1 MDYLKLKGVTD
12 VNQSLL
18 SNELQDN
25 VVEFLDWGF
34 LNIGNYY
41 NVTLGETDNNG
52 NDMSE
57 LKPVRKDPNYEKGQA
72 WQGFRSNWVWQSG
85 IDYTPAPLVGS
96 DDANPGVSG
105 VYVDS
110 TFYPSNTTGT
120 YAHKVDH
127 FNGTI
132 IFNNPIPQN
141 STVQAEYSYKNIN
154 VVYSA
159 NLPWLRQ
166 VQKRTYAVPGGFSQV
181 DKGPY
186 ELPPQMR
193 LQLPAIAVEVVPRRR
208 YKGYQLGGGQFTYTD
223 ILFHCIAEDEYT
235 VNQMIDTVSFQNDKT
250 IFMFDSNWVASSGAF
265 PLDYMGIPVASA
277 KRYPELIQEF
287 STKRLRFQNSLVSE
301 VEMLNSDLHG
311 GVVRMTAE
319 IIKDN
324 I

>member
-1 MDYLKLKGVTD
+1 
-12 VNQSLL
+12 
-18 SNELQDN
+18 
-25 VVEFLDWGF
+25 
-34 LNIGNYY
+34 
-41 NVTLGETDNNG
+41 
-52 NDMSE
+52 
-57 LKPVRKDPNYEKGQA
+57 
-72 WQGFRSNWVWQSG
+72 
-85 IDYTPAPLVGS
+85 
-96 DDANPGVSG
+96 
-105 VYVDS
+105 
-110 TFYPSNTTGT
+110 
-120 YAHKVDH
+120 
-127 FNGTI
+127 
-132 IFNNPIPQN
+132 
-141 STVQAEYSYKNIN
+141 
-154 VVYSA
+154 
-159 NLPWLRQ
+159 
-166 VQKRTYAVPGGFSQV
+166 
-181 DKGPY
+181 
-186 ELPPQMR
+186 MR